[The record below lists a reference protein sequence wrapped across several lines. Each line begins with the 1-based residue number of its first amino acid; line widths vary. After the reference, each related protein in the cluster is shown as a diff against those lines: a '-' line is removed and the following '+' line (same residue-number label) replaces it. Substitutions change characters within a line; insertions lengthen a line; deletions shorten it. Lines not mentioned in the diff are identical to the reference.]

1 MKLDPDKLRAALA
14 EVEKGIVGPRSE
26 VRVSETD
33 DYARFYHFDQLVRA
47 GHLRAV
53 YASHMQ
59 GHQYVVLDLTMAGH
73 ELLKKMRND
82 SVWAKAKSKIA
93 DLGGEVPIRILEK
106 ILDAGWDSILA
117 L

>member
-14 EVEKGIVGPRSE
+14 EVEEGIVGPRSE
-26 VRVSETD
+26 VRVSEAD

-47 GHLRAV
+47 DYLRAID
-53 YASHMQ
+53 AGNMQ
-59 GHQYVVLDLTMAGH
+59 GHHYIVLDLTMTGH

-106 ILDAGWDSILA
+106 ILDAGWDSIIT
-117 L
+117 